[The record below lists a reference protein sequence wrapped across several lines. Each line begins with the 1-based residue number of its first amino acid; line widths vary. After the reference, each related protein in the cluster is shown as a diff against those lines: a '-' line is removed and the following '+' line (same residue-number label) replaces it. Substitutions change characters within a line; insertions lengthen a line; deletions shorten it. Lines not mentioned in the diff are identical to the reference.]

1 MIAIRLPDEM
11 LARVDEERRRAG
23 LTRAAAVNEALQLW
37 IERRRY
43 DDAVQRDHEG
53 YEKHPV
59 REEEFGAVLGAQVWP
74 K

>member
-23 LTRAAAVNEALQLW
+23 LTRAAAVNEALELW

-43 DDAVQRDHEG
+43 EEAVRRDHEG

-59 REEEFGAVLGAQVWP
+59 KEEEFGSVLGAQVWP